1 MSTQSAFA
9 SYDEIID
16 LHTESDTVSVI
27 GIHTPTS
34 TTPHKMFKGFFE
46 QFKKFKYLGCSLKLV
61 PAARLPAD
69 PLQVSYEAGEPT
81 IDPRDL
87 MNPILFHGAHG
98 NDLGQIL
105 NRLYTVGTD
114 TDSINRMIAQ
124 FAVGNDPSLE
134 VSLDGQELEQLYY
147 KALTDKTWKKAHP
160 QRGFRKSGLHPMIYS
175 LATTHQILGGGLI
188 GSLPNQPQFD
198 NVVQAINRDTW
209 SGDASLDFSTTGQL
223 ITPRLQGLGWLDTKN
238 TLLTDP
244 QKYED
249 SWSGLTTEEMQL
261 HVTEWLHGI
270 ENSTQSYATLPQI
283 FMGVILLPPA
293 YKTEQYYR
301 MIVTHSF
308 AFKGFRGISF
318 SNDIVETPSYFNM
331 NDSDYEYDPDRGEYV
346 PPVSGTDIYAGN
358 SVVRSATTSSALV
371 AELSDVK
378 ATYEYGGQVPYAT
391 AGYRKLTILSGDG
404 SVPDGSV
411 FEFSADPN
419 YYPAFRTVVSS
430 GDVTNVNLVID
441 VKDITSSS
449 WSVTAFA
456 TNTINQNVVLYA
468 RREYAGSTGVDFDAN
483 IFDAAK
489 YLVSYPE
496 QFSSAA
502 EALDWLYKNVILVA
516 GITWSVNNGD

>member
-124 FAVGNDPSLE
+124 FAVGNDPALE

-238 TLLTDP
+238 TLLVDP

-249 SWSGLTTEEMQL
+249 TWSGLTTEEMQS

-331 NDSDYEYDPDRGEYV
+331 NNEDYEYDDDPDKGEYTPPESLSGAYVVEISNPVSTLYQYAGDV
-346 PPVSGTDIYAGN
+346 PGYINLYNTLTILDSDGFFDADDNVFTFKNSLSTTVSGTTYSGVNVGLFSVDDKLYFGGLYQDDSTNHYAN
-358 SVVRSATTSSALV
+358 
-371 AELSDVK
+371 
-378 ATYEYGGQVPYAT
+378 
-391 AGYRKLTILSGDG
+391 
-404 SVPDGSV
+404 
-411 FEFSADPN
+411 
-419 YYPAFRTVVSS
+419 
-430 GDVTNVNLVID
+430 
-441 VKDITSSS
+441 
-449 WSVTAFA
+449 WSVW
-456 TNTINQNVVLYA
+456 VS
-468 RREYAGSTGVDFDAN
+468 GSTGQYSQVRVQN
-483 IFDAAK
+483 GNLGTPGAAAPFNGVTGVE
-489 YLVSYPE
+489 LADYPSK
-496 QFSSAA
+496 FSSAA
-502 EALDWLYKNVILVA
+502 LAMNWLRNNLISGQN
-516 GITWSVNNGD
+516 GITITRKDFP